1 MEVIATAALLLVAV
15 ALGAIGCLQVV
26 RFTQES
32 SASMQQYSK
41 DVMSLAIEALAD
53 REAQITRDRSLAEL
67 AKQLEVLNLTVGQ
80 LWVQSRQAERTVLL
94 KPIQH
99 GEAPPEAPPMK
110 LRRQTTLPNPGL
122 VGTEKGSTP
131 AADQV
136 RATAFAEPT

>member
-1 MEVIATAALLLVAV
+1 MEVIWVSGLLLLAV
-15 ALGAIGCLQVV
+15 GLGAIGCLQVV

-41 DVMSLAIEALAD
+41 DVMSLAIEALANQ
-53 REAQITRDRSLAEL
+53 ELQITRDRSIAEM
-67 AKQLEVLNLTVGQ
+67 AKQVEALNLTVGQ

-110 LRRQTTLPNPGL
+110 DRRQVKLPNPGM
-122 VGTEKGSTP
+122 VGTETGSTP
-131 AADQV
+131 AADQT
-136 RATAFAEPT
+136 RQAAFAEPT